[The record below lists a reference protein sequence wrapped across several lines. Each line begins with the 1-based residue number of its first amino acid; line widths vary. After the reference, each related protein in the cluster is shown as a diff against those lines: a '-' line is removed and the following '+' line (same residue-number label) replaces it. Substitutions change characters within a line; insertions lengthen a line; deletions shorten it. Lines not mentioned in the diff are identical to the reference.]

1 MRKGTV
7 EAMTALT
14 MRGMLLGDVRPE
26 ASDGFRGA
34 AVERAGEGRGRE
46 SHGLEAKARYSEGLV
61 TGWK

>member
-1 MRKGTV
+1 MRRGTV
-7 EAMTALT
+7 EAMAALA

-46 SHGLEAKARYSEGLV
+46 SHGRARG
-61 TGWK
+61 